1 MLYYLVQALISLVI
15 PKTMMVIIDALMT
28 IDNSVRDSIPEA
40 LSIDE
45 EERNSISS
53 IKRLVPIYALI
64 SIIQTYEVIKTKNR
78 NKI

>member
-1 MLYYLVQALISLVI
+1 MLYYLVQALISLLI
-15 PKTMMVIIDALMT
+15 AKTIMTIIDDIMT
-28 IDNSVRDSIPEA
+28 IDNSARDSIPEA

-64 SIIQTYEVIKTKNR
+64 NIIQVYEVIKTKNR
-78 NKI
+78 NNI